1 MDCHAMSQES
11 LKKLLKKE
19 EKTLAWMKQSHPNLV
34 ATMNGI
40 EKHIGR
46 ITEELQKREK
56 VWI

>member
-1 MDCHAMSQES
+1 MDYNTMSQES

-19 EKTLAWMKQSHPNLV
+19 EKTLAWMKQSHPNLI
-34 ATMNGI
+34 ATMKGI

-46 ITEELQKREK
+46 IKEELQKREK